1 MLAPHDR
8 GRSRWWTWAGGR
20 ENARTLAALTRVAP
34 ELLGEAPTWDNF
46 GITLSSDM
54 TLPEIRR
61 AMAQALERATNGE
74 DVFAPLLDERALRE
88 VKFGDMVPEALLRA
102 EIAQR

>member
-1 MLAPHDR
+1 
-8 GRSRWWTWAGGR
+8 
-20 ENARTLAALTRVAP
+20 
-34 ELLGEAPTWDNF
+34 
-46 GITLSSDM
+46 
-54 TLPEIRR
+54 
-61 AMAQALERATNGE
+61 MAQALERATNGE